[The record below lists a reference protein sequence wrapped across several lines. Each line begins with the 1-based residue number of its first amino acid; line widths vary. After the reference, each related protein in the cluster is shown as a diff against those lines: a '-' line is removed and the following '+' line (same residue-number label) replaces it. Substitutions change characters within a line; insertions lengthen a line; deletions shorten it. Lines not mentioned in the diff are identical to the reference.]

1 MKSGK
6 QRLIVITGP
15 TASGKTR
22 LAAHL
27 ASMTDGEVISADS
40 RQVYRGMDI
49 GTGKDL
55 QDFSVNDT
63 TIPYHLI
70 DILSP
75 GEEYNVYA
83 FQQDFVQAFKD
94 ITARG
99 KTPILCGGTGL
110 YIEAATLGY
119 RLLKVP
125 DNKVLRKE
133 LEQQDMH
140 SLVNK
145 LRSLKTLHNI
155 TDITD
160 KARLIRALEIAVYEK
175 EHQDRKMDFPEFDAR
190 IFAISVERNLLRRRI
205 TERLKKRLQEGMI
218 NEVEQLLKNGIA
230 AERLLFYGL
239 EYRYLT
245 LYILGELTYE
255 EMFSKLNTA
264 IHQFA
269 KRQMTWFRRME
280 HKGLKII
287 WIDGNLPVDEQCGLV
302 LAKI

>member
-27 ASMTDGEVISADS
+27 ASLTYGEVISADS

-55 QDFSVNDT
+55 QVFSVNDT

-94 ITARG
+94 ITVRG

-125 DNKVLRKE
+125 ENKVLRKE

-160 KARLIRALEIAVYEK
+160 KARLIKALEIAVYEK

-190 IFAISVERNLLRRRI
+190 IFAITVERNLLRRRI

-245 LYILGELTYE
+245 LYVLGELTYE

-302 LAKI
+302 LARI